1 MVSMQ
6 TDLRLG
12 ERIRRVAVLRHE
24 VDSERV
30 RPRGDE
36 KRHRHN
42 HGGRGVVQVSHGAR
56 QRRDDGAA
64 KDTRHDEPGAALGV
78 AAQPAHA
85 EGHDGREA
93 DGLEEEGDVEHRHAR
108 VLALG
113 DGGPDEDDTHGQEDA
128 EDDSGLDEVHKSNAH
143 ETADGEGALGTG
155 EELRAEGGIGVGAG
169 LGHVVDEVTEVICQ
183 RISNIADC
191 HGSHVPRDGDLGSS
205 VAELSEGSVEETVLL
220 DEGFVAVVG
229 GARLL
234 CLECHVCIGDLG
246 DVRDEED
253 EGEDEN
259 EDRDREVDPLHVLQ
273 RLHVVEVE
281 EDVGAQ
287 DGGHDRADAIEG
299 LGDVDSNF
307 GVLGRAAD
315 CSESRSAHLAH
326 ADRSWW
332 WDYRD
337 NVEPTG
343 DVRVGSCL
351 ERTQAVADDEDADA
365 EAGEGAVQDG
375 RDGQQGAK
383 SVEEEAPDEDGSI
396 AVVPQDPGGVP
407 KRSQGV
413 GADGFTYCQWGLMT
427 GAYTGRQECGGGGEL
442 ARTQS
447 RRPGDRR
454 IEPC

>member
-1 MVSMQ
+1 M
-6 TDLRLG
+6 
-12 ERIRRVAVLRHE
+12 
-24 VDSERV
+24 
-30 RPRGDE
+30 
-36 KRHRHN
+36 
-42 HGGRGVVQVSHGAR
+42 
-56 QRRDDGAA
+56 
-64 KDTRHDEPGAALGV
+64 
-78 AAQPAHA
+78 
-85 EGHDGREA
+85 
-93 DGLEEEGDVEHRHAR
+93 
-108 VLALG
+108 
-113 DGGPDEDDTHGQEDA
+113 
-128 EDDSGLDEVHKSNAH
+128 
-143 ETADGEGALGTG
+143 
-155 EELRAEGGIGVGAG
+155 
-169 LGHVVDEVTEVICQ
+169 
-183 RISNIADC
+183 
-191 HGSHVPRDGDLGSS
+191 
-205 VAELSEGSVEETVLL
+205 EETVLL

-234 CLECHVCIGDLG
+234 CLECHVCIRDLG

-253 EGEDEN
+253 EGKDEH

-273 RLHVVEVE
+273 RLYVVEVE

-299 LGDVDSNF
+299 LGDVDSDF

-315 CSESRSAHLAH
+315 CDERRSALNP
-326 ADRSWW
+326 RLRWCIPPEV
-332 WDYRD
+332 
-337 NVEPTG
+337 NVMDQVGPTG